1 MVLLLQQTTAAEIQP
16 TLNTDI
22 IRWWYDVATNAAYI
36 TVASGV
42 IILLVYFIR
51 LLLVSG
57 NKGRYDFISQ
67 SEVRFLLVSSVF
79 FIISFLLFYNREISG
94 HYSFMIMFA
103 RVFLTGC
110 VGLVLVTI
118 VQSFLKFYYPFFIE
132 KRLREL
138 RFKPR
143 ISPKTGKPMK
153 LLSEEE
159 EDAYLDE
166 GMQAEENVFSVDY
179 DVWKDEESG
188 FIQIEKYSGHLH
200 ALRCPE
206 CNYQTLKLIKEEI
219 LSNPTLSYEGELM
232 KHYQCTYCGHKA
244 RKSVVLRKQNAA
256 VETASSSS

>member
-1 MVLLLQQTTAAEIQP
+1 MTLLLQQTAAAEIQP
-16 TLNTDI
+16 TSDI
-22 IRWWYDVATNAAYI
+22 IGWWSDLATSAAYI
-36 TVASGV
+36 TAAIGV
-42 IILLVYFIR
+42 ITLLAYLVR

-57 NKGRYDFISQ
+57 NKAKYDFISQ
-67 SEVRFLLVSSVF
+67 SEVKFLLFSSVF
-79 FIISFLLFYNREISG
+79 FISSFLIFYNREISG
-94 HYSFMIMFA
+94 HYSFMMMFS
-103 RVFLTGC
+103 RVFLTGS
-110 VGLVLVTI
+110 VGLVLLMI
-118 VQSFLKFYYPFFIE
+118 VQAFLKFYYPFFIE

-244 RKSVVLRKQNAA
+244 KKSVVLKKQNAA
-256 VETASSSS
+256 VEAAR